1 MSSSVHM
8 ISAEQ
13 HETIQALVNMLKTPL
28 VEKGSHSID
37 ESTEEATGRA
47 TRARTR
53 LIVEGFAN
61 LALVV
66 SF

>member
-1 MSSSVHM
+1 MNCSD
-8 ISAEQ
+8 ANTEY
-13 HETIQALVNMLKTPL
+13 
-28 VEKGSHSID
+28 
-37 ESTEEATGRA
+37 EEANGRA

-66 SF
+66 RRPP